1 LYSEQTVQF
10 VPISQDEIARLKK
23 EKKVKDRRQKG
34 MELSSRKHLSNTRV
48 VQKNLMYV
56 LGLTAKYANEE
67 VKLGCHDNDFVVTR
81 IDNLFTH
88 CRPNCFANMAR
99 LQKL

>member
-10 VPISQDEIARLKK
+10 VPISQDEIARIKK
-23 EKKVKDRRQKG
+23 EKKVKDRREKEMG
-34 MELSSRKHLSNTRV
+34 LSNRKHLSNTRV

-67 VKLGCHDNDFVVTR
+67 V
-81 IDNLFTH
+81 
-88 CRPNCFANMAR
+88 
-99 LQKL
+99 Q